1 LRASGENWLDA
12 ITSDVAAVR
21 AAMQPGVVNEVLL
34 DKLKTVLDPTD
45 KYRRIATWQALMSEM
60 RPEDALAVEAILDEL
75 EKEGR

>member
-1 LRASGENWLDA
+1 
-12 ITSDVAAVR
+12 
-21 AAMQPGVVNEVLL
+21 MQPGVVNEVLL